1 MTNLSWGSWGAI
13 WAVLLF
19 LVDLATIARAVT
31 REHRSPASRL
41 AWSVVILTLPLLGII
56 AYFFLGDTS
65 ADRKSDKKLK
75 DLRRELPRLAKDALP
90 KADLPLLYRQAFA
103 RAGSVNGFQ
112 PAPGNSARVT
122 TDSNESIDWLVA
134 DIEAATG
141 HVHILFYIWLA
152 DVNGTR
158 VAEALI
164 RAAGRGVKVRV
175 IVDGLGSRRLLSDP
189 LWRRMKEGG
198 VETVIA
204 FAFRFPLIS
213 AFFRRL
219 DIRNHRKIVVIDHS
233 ITYVGSQNCADAAFR
248 VKAKYA
254 PWVDVMLRVT
264 GPVAWQAQ
272 RLFVS
277 DWMVHGGDDIAACLD
292 HVPEVPDSGFAA
304 VMAGTGPTESIQA
317 VPDMM
322 QMLLAAA
329 QDEVIVT
336 TPYYVP
342 SEALHQ
348 QICAA
353 ALRGVRVRLNVP
365 ANNDSLIVAFASRSF
380 YRSMLKAGVEIH
392 EFQPGL
398 LHAKILSVDGTAALV
413 GSPNLDQRSF
423 DLNYEN
429 SMMLVDP
436 DVVSE
441 LCRKQESF
449 LNVSLQIQAE
459 TVVNWSVPRR
469 ILINSIGM
477 LSPLL

>member
-41 AWSVVILTLPLLGII
+41 AWSVVIMTLPLVGVI

-75 DLRRELPRLAKDALP
+75 DLRRELPKLP
-90 KADLPLLYRQAFA
+90 GGSQPSADLPLLYRQAFA

-112 PAPGNSARVT
+112 PVSGNHAT
-122 TDSNESIDWLVA
+122 ATIDSNESIDWLVA
-134 DIEAATG
+134 DIDAATE

-152 DVNGTR
+152 DNNGTK

-164 RAAGRGVKVRV
+164 RAAGRGVKARV
-175 IVDGLGSRRLLSDP
+175 IVDGLGSRRLLYDP
-189 LWRRMKEGG
+189 LWAEMKKGG
-198 VETVIA
+198 VQTVVA

-219 DIRNHRKIVVIDHS
+219 DIRNHRKIVVIDDA
-233 ITYVGSQNCADAAFR
+233 ITYVGSQNCADAAFL
-248 VKAKYA
+248 VKRKFA
-254 PWVDVMLRVT
+254 PWVDIMLRVT

-277 DWMVHGGDDIAACLD
+277 DWMVHGGDDIAECLD
-292 HVPEVPDSGFAA
+292 HTPAMEDGGFPA

-322 QMLLAAA
+322 QMLLASA
-329 QDEVIVT
+329 QDEVIIT

-353 ALRGVRVRLNVP
+353 ALRGVNVRLNVP
-365 ANNDSLIVAFASRSF
+365 ATNDSLIVAFASRSF
-380 YRSMLKAGVEIH
+380 YRSMLNAGVEIF

-398 LHAKILSVDGTAALV
+398 LHAKILSIDGTAALV
-413 GSPNLDQRSF
+413 GSPNMDQRSF

-429 SMMLVDP
+429 SMMLVDAN
-436 DVVSE
+436 VVGD
-441 LCRKQESF
+441 LRGKQEAFISMS
-449 LNVSLQIQAE
+449 VPVQRD
-459 TVVNWSVPRR
+459 TVAGWTVPRR

-477 LSPLL
+477 LAPLL

>member
-1 MTNLSWGSWGAI
+1 MTDLSWGSWGAI

-19 LVDLATIARAVT
+19 MLDLATIARAVT
-31 REHRSPASRL
+31 REHRSTASRL
-41 AWSVVILTLPLLGII
+41 AWSVVIMTLPLVGVI

-65 ADRKSDKKLK
+65 ADRKSEKKLK
-75 DLRRELPRLAKDALP
+75 YLRRELPKLP
-90 KADLPLLYRQAFA
+90 AGNLPRAELPLLYRQAFA
-103 RAGSVNGFQ
+103 RAASVNGFQ
-112 PAPGNSARVT
+112 PVSGNHATTT

-134 DIEAATG
+134 DIDAATD
-141 HVHILFYIWLA
+141 HVHMLFYIWLA
-152 DVNGTR
+152 DNNGTK

-164 RAAGRGVKVRV
+164 RAVGRGVKVRV
-175 IVDGLGSRRLLSDP
+175 IVDGLGSRRLLYDP
-189 LWRRMKEGG
+189 LWARMKECG
-198 VETVIA
+198 VETVVA

-213 AFFRRL
+213 AFIRRL
-219 DIRNHRKIVVIDHS
+219 DIRNHRKIVVIDHT

-248 VKAKYA
+248 VKPKFA
-254 PWVDVMLRVT
+254 PWVDIMLRVT

-272 RLFVS
+272 RLFVT
-277 DWMVHGGDDIAACLD
+277 DWMVHGGDDIAECLD
-292 HVPEVPDSGFAA
+292 HTPTMAEGGFPA
-304 VMAGTGPTESIQA
+304 VMAGTGPTESVQA

-322 QMLLAAA
+322 QMLLASA
-329 QDEVIVT
+329 QHEVIIT

-353 ALRGVRVRLNVP
+353 ALRGVHVRLNVP
-365 ANNDSLIVAFASRSF
+365 ATNDSLIVAFASRSF
-380 YRSMLKAGVEIH
+380 YPSMLNAGVEIH

-398 LHAKILSVDGTAALV
+398 LHAKVLSVDGTAALV

-429 SMMLVDP
+429 SMMLVDKT
-436 DVVSE
+436 VVGDI
-441 LCRKQESF
+441 RTKQEAFFAMS
-449 LNVSLQIQAE
+449 VPVQRAAVAE
-459 TVVNWSVPRR
+459 WTVPRR